1 MSLWVLFEYVLYFTM
16 IENYKGW
23 DINLNWDNKDYLEK
37 DTNKSNFFNQKE
49 KWIGVHFNGEKI
61 YGSSLK
67 EIRHITVSYT
77 HLTLPTTNSV

>member
-1 MSLWVLFEYVLYFTM
+1 M

-23 DINLNWDNKDYLEK
+23 DITLNWDDKYYPESN
-37 DTNKSNFFNQKE
+37 NSKSNFFNQKG

-67 EIRHITVSYT
+67 EIRHIIDYPSL
-77 HLTLPTTNSV
+77 HAK